1 MKKTTLF
8 LAFLLLVQVAP
19 AQQPVTPTGT
29 QNTPALVPAATPN
42 VKVSVDQERENRRK
56 EQAKLQ
62 RIVRSEE
69 EGIDVRVK
77 DVARFKG
84 VTSNQLENIGLVV
97 GLNGTGDT
105 QNTPFTAQL
114 LANVMNDETVLNAG
128 QLNPKN
134 VAVVMVTAELPAFSS
149 PGNRID
155 INVQS
160 VGDAT
165 SLQGGYLLRT
175 QLYGPQGH
183 KGPAYVVGMGPI
195 SIGGFNVSR
204 AGSSVQK
211 NHTTAGRLPEM
222 GIVIQGVD
230 TQLVFSGKM
239 YLQLNQ
245 QDFTT
250 CQRLADQVNREH
262 SEYQATPIDAG
273 TIALTL
279 PPGVS
284 QVQAMSEIEAVH
296 FSADTPATVV
306 ISENTGTVVMGG
318 NVRIGPAVVAK
329 GSLTVR
335 ISEQLIISQP
345 SPLTGGQT
353 VAAPQATVD
362 AKEPAAQ
369 VTEMG
374 PTTSVADLAMIFGA
388 LKISATDIIAILE
401 ALRDQGALK
410 ATLIIQ

>member
-8 LAFLLLVQVAP
+8 LAFLLLAPLVP
-19 AQQPVTPTGT
+19 AQQAVTPTGT
-29 QNTPALVPAATPN
+29 QSTPTPV
-42 VKVSVDQERENRRK
+42 VKASKPSIDPDRDARRREG
-56 EQAKLQ
+56 AKLQ
-62 RIVRSEE
+62 RIVRSEA

-77 DVARFKG
+77 DVAHFKG
-84 VTSNQLENIGLVV
+84 VTGNQLQNIGLVV

-105 QNTPFTAQL
+105 QNSPFAAQL
-114 LANVMNDETVLNAG
+114 LASLLQDETTLG
-128 QLNPKN
+128 TQINPKN
-134 VAVVMVTAELPAFSS
+134 IAVVTVTAEMPPFSS

-155 INVQS
+155 VNVQS
-160 VGDAT
+160 MGDAT
-165 SLQGGYLLRT
+165 SLQGGTLLRT
-175 QLYGPQGH
+175 PLYGPEGR
-183 KGPAYVVGMGPI
+183 KGPVFVVAMGPV

-211 NHTTAGRLPEM
+211 NHTTSGRLPEM
-222 GIVIQGVD
+222 GIVMRGID
-230 TQLVFSGKM
+230 TTLVFNGKM
-239 YLQLNQ
+239 YLELNQ

-262 SEYQATPIDAG
+262 SEYQAMPLDAG
-273 TIALTL
+273 TIELSL
-279 PPGVS
+279 PQGVS

-318 NVRIGPAVVAK
+318 NVRISPAVVAK

-335 ISEQLIISQP
+335 IAENLIISQP
-345 SPLTGGQT
+345 SPLSGGQT
-353 VAAPQATVD
+353 VVGSQANVNV
-362 AKEPAAQ
+362 KEDPAQ
-369 VTEMG
+369 ITEMG
-374 PTTSVADLAMIFGA
+374 PTSSVADLAMIFGA